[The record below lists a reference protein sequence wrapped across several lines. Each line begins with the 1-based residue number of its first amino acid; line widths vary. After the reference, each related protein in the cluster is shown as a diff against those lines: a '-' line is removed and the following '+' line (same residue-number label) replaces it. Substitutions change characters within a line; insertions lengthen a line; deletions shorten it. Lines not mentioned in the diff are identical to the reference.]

1 MRSEEQ
7 RQDKAARLSQFR
19 EGRDELNLAELPL
32 AGISDRFLSGDK
44 TVVFVDRVWDE
55 GKKALVERK
64 LAISGSDMYG
74 LPTAKD
80 DDVLLACVQL
90 SSIGDFHNR
99 EVHFSRYELL
109 KLLRWEDQ
117 TRNYR
122 RLSESLRR
130 WKGLTIY
137 SDRAFYDHARKSWV
151 TRDFGI
157 FDNLYIYEREERDGA
172 RAAARSCFIWNE
184 VLFESFGS
192 GYLKR
197 LDWDLYLSLKDPV
210 AKRLYR
216 LLDKRFYRTNTL
228 SFDLQELALNKVR
241 MSEGYNTAQ
250 MKRALMKGIRELE
263 AVWDLAEM
271 SPENRFR
278 KVGSG
283 RWEAVFVRREK
294 KAAKRLADKREP
306 SGLAR
311 ELSSRGVS
319 VDVAQEL
326 TQEQSEERIRG
337 MVELFDWHN
346 SRGQARGAGFLVAGI
361 RSEEPFVAPK
371 GFSPKRERLIRSTGG
386 NSRNSRERK
395 LREGVKPKRSEK
407 DVAQERAFFAFWEGL
422 TSSEQKAFEE
432 RSLAA
437 ADRTKRDGYL
447 RLREIGGVVFEQYRR
462 IILQDFFQRAGQAE
476 FGKSALP

>member
-1 MRSEEQ
+1 MSE
-7 RQDKAARLSQFR
+7 FR

-32 AGISDRFLSGDK
+32 AGVSDRFLSGEK
-44 TVVFVDRVWDE
+44 TVVFVDSVWDE
-55 GKKALVERK
+55 GKKAFVNRK
-64 LAISGSDMYG
+64 LAISGSDLYG

-90 SSIGDFHNR
+90 SSIGDFHSR

-109 KLLRWEDQ
+109 KLLRWDDQ

-157 FDNLYIYEREERDGA
+157 FDNLYVYEREEHEGA
-172 RAAARSCFIWNE
+172 RAPAKSRFIWND
-184 VLFESFGS
+184 VLFESFCS

-271 SPENRFR
+271 TPEDRFR
-278 KVGSG
+278 KVAPG

-294 KAAKRLADKREP
+294 RHATRAAEKAEP
-306 SGLAR
+306 SGAVL
-311 ELSSRGVS
+311 ELSKRGVTLQ
-319 VDVAQEL
+319 VAERL
-326 TQEQSEERIRG
+326 VTEQPVEKIQQ
-337 MVELFDWHN
+337 MIELFDWYN
-346 SRGQARGAGFLVAGI
+346 SQGKARGPGFLVSSI
-361 RSEEPFVAPK
+361 KNHEQMVLPQ
-371 GFSPKRERLIRSTGG
+371 GFETKEQRVRLKRA
-386 NSRNSRERK
+386 RNSRKCELREMDEAKEAK
-395 LREGVKPKRSEK
+395 LREKYERKR
-407 DVAQERAFFAFWEGL
+407 RAFSAYWGVLGQAER
-422 TSSEQKAFEE
+422 EAFEE
-432 RSLAA
+432 QALRLAEP
-437 ADRTKRDGYL
+437 TKRDGYL
-447 RLREIGGVVFEQYRR
+447 RGQKQAGAVFEHYRQV
-462 IILQDFFQRAGQAE
+462 ILLDHFEREVGHVLSLAE
-476 FGKSALP
+476 GVGSCE

>member
-1 MRSEEQ
+1 LE
-7 RQDKAARLSQFR
+7 
-19 EGRDELNLAELPL
+19 
-32 AGISDRFLSGDK
+32 IS
-44 TVVFVDRVWDE
+44 
-55 GKKALVERK
+55 
-64 LAISGSDMYG
+64 
-74 LPTAKD
+74 
-80 DDVLLACVQL
+80 
-90 SSIGDFHNR
+90 
-99 EVHFSRYELL
+99 

-157 FDNLYIYEREERDGA
+157 FDNLYVYEREEQEGA
-172 RAAARSCFIWNE
+172 RAPAKSRFIWND
-184 VLFESFGS
+184 VLFESFRS

-197 LDWDLYLSLKDPV
+197 LDWELYLSLKDPV

-271 SPENRFR
+271 TPEDRFR
-278 KVGSG
+278 KVAPG

-294 KAAKRLADKREP
+294 RSGKKHAEKREP
-306 SGLAR
+306 SGLVQELAR
-311 ELSSRGVS
+311 RGVS
-319 VDVAQEL
+319 VQVAEQLVE
-326 TQEQSEERIRG
+326 EQSGERIRG
-337 MVELFDWHN
+337 MIELFDWHT

-361 RSEEPFVAPK
+361 RSEEPFSFPK
-371 GFSPKRERLIRSTGG
+371 GFVSASRKEVGSAGS
-386 NSRNSRERK
+386 NSRKEPERKSRET
-395 LREGVKPKRSEK
+395 LRPKRSAVEN
-407 DVAQERAFFAFWEGL
+407 AAERAFLAFWKSLSE
-422 TSSEQKAFEE
+422 SEQAAFEE
-432 RSLAA
+432 QALASG
-437 ADRTKRDGYL
+437 DRTKRDGYL
-447 RLREIGGVVFEQYRR
+447 RLRVVGGIVFEQYRQ
-462 IILQDFFQRAGQAE
+462 IILRDHFQRAGSPAQSVNAP
-476 FGKSALP
+476 A